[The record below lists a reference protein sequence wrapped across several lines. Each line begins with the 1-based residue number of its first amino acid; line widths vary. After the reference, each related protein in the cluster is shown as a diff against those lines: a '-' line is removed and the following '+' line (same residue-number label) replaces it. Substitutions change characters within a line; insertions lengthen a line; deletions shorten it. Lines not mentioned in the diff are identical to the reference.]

1 MSWVCETCGQSHADL
16 PFSFAADYPD
26 NYANMSL
33 DQRDL
38 RAVIGSDQCI
48 IDQAQFYIRGCL
60 EIPILNTDQV
70 FLWGLWAL
78 LWEADFD
85 EIDNNWD
92 KEGRE
97 SHVGPFKGRLANQL
111 SAYDESTFMVPVTV
125 TLRPVATRPL
135 FFVDDP
141 DHPLGIAQ
149 RNGMTIEQAQELA
162 SELLHFLT

>member
-60 EIPILNTDQV
+60 EIPSIRSNIHSLAV
-70 FLWGLWAL
+70 FTP
-78 LWEADFD
+78 
-85 EIDNNWD
+85 
-92 KEGRE
+92 KCR
-97 SHVGPFKGRLANQL
+97 
-111 SAYDESTFMVPVTV
+111 
-125 TLRPVATRPL
+125 
-135 FFVDDP
+135 
-141 DHPLGIAQ
+141 
-149 RNGMTIEQAQELA
+149 
-162 SELLHFLT
+162 